1 MWGYNVIV
9 TGYDRV
15 GSMAQPAPA
24 DRAGADGPGAEAG
37 SGWE

>member
-15 GSMAQPAPA
+15 GSMAQLAPA
-24 DRAGADGPGAEAG
+24 VHRGGGRARG
-37 SGWE
+37 